1 MKTHVS
7 HDIVLL
13 CLKCH
18 ARSNELDFL
27 KRASLGDQYNA
38 PLGNENVA
46 RANLESK
53 DRKQARSAGNAL
65 MKNYAKLP
73 ETRREQLESMLTKF
87 FDEPSFTMELA
98 EKASKLSIM
107 VSKELVDIRIVNFNI
122 SFVVTLKKYNKKVNH
137 SKDNDDEE
145 EEFQQHGV
153 KVVST
158 LQSTGLF

>member
-53 DRKQARSAGNAL
+53 ERKAARSAGNAL
-65 MKNYAKLP
+65 VKSYDKLP
-73 ETRREQLESMLTKF
+73 EARREQLETMLINF
-87 FDEPSFTMELA
+87 FDEPSFTMDLA
-98 EKASKLSIM
+98 ERASKLSIM
-107 VSKELVDIRIVNFNI
+107 VSKEYGHHEIDRF
-122 SFVVTLKKYNKKVNH
+122 H
-137 SKDNDDEE
+137 
-145 EEFQQHGV
+145 
-153 KVVST
+153 
-158 LQSTGLF
+158 